1 MTKVEKIEQQIEEL
15 SAPEFAEIREWI
27 LERDWARWDAQIE
40 RDVSAGKLEDLIGES
55 QQDYQS
61 GPRRR
66 L

>member
-1 MTKVEKIEQQIEEL
+1 MTSVEKIEQQIEEL

-27 LERDWARWDAQIE
+27 LERDWVRWDTHVE

-61 GPRRR
+61 GRSRR

>member
-1 MTKVEKIEQQIEEL
+1 MTKVEKIELQIEKL

-55 QQDYQS
+55 RQDYQS
-61 GPRRR
+61 GRNRRM
-66 L
+66 

>member
-1 MTKVEKIEQQIEEL
+1 MTKVEKIELQIEKL

-55 QQDYQS
+55 HQDYQS
-61 GPRRR
+61 GRNRRM
-66 L
+66 